1 MSRYKYTVNT
11 YGIAIPSN
19 YREYD
24 YILDKLKEKHPDYF
38 NNGQDEFEHLYYIND
53 IEPNISH
60 EHNVNVYEL
69 ESMNGLEKITISDV
83 TGLLVLHGD
92 HDKPTLVTSPF
103 KSNQECVNHYKN
115 QFENIL
121 PDDFDYENTIG
132 KIYIEAYD

>member
-38 NNGQDEFEHLYYIND
+38 NDGQDEFEHLYYISD
-53 IEPNISH
+53 IESNISH

-69 ESMNGLEKITISDV
+69 ESIDGLEKITISDV
-83 TGLLVLHGD
+83 NGLLVLHGD
-92 HDKPTLVTSPF
+92 HEKPTLITSPF
-103 KSNQECVNHYKN
+103 KSNQECVKHYKK
-115 QFENIL
+115 QFGNIL

-132 KIYIEAYD
+132 KIYIEA